1 MCDKAVSK
9 DPFVLKYCLDR
20 YKSQEMRNKAVDAF
34 LPTLKFVP
42 DWFLASKMIEKLDYD
57 LFSNDNTIFVNEGSN
72 YVTF

>member
-42 DWFLASKMIEKLDYD
+42 DWFLASKMIEKLGYD